1 MDLVL
6 DTLDLEREREFNY
19 EVRDREFQ
27 FDLCLLALILVLLI
41 DDRMTGDLDLCFGDD
56 EELLF
61 LIVNRRVDED
71 LDLFLPLLVV
81 DVDDCIVVAV
91 DSIHVDALLHVLFL
105 RLL

>member
-1 MDLVL
+1 M
-6 DTLDLEREREFNY
+6 DTLDLEGEREFNC
-19 EVRDREFQ
+19 EVRDREFK

-41 DDRMTGDLDLCFGDD
+41 DDRMAGDLDLCFGDD

-61 LIVNRRVDED
+61 LIVNQRVDED

-81 DVDDCIVVAV
+81 DVDECIVVMIDGLYV
-91 DSIHVDALLHVLFL
+91 DVLLKLIFL